1 VRILVLNQY
10 FHPDRAATGQILT
23 ELCEDLAE
31 HHRVTVVAGRPSY
44 DPTERRTFRG
54 LVSEDRLGRIRVLR
68 TWSTTYPRRNMAG
81 RLTNYATYVTSCL
94 AGAVRAERPDVIL
107 VMTDP
112 PVVAAAAMVVSAVRR
127 IPFVYVS
134 QDVFPHA
141 GVVLGQI
148 RNRALVRGLTR
159 LNRIL
164 RARAAAVVAIG
175 RDMERR
181 LAAQGVPPGRIHVIS
196 NWADGSLIRPLQ
208 APSRLRTEQAWAERF
223 VVMHSGNVGLSQ
235 DLEVLVEVA
244 DRLRDHQDLLFAI
257 VGDGAAKEQLLREVR
272 RRGIGNVQFLPY
284 QPKET
289 LADSLGAAD
298 VHVVALRR
306 GLAGCIVPSKVY
318 GIMAAGRPFIA
329 AVEEGSEPALLVR
342 EHGCG
347 VRAEPSDPKALA
359 EAILDIRDM
368 RGAPLDA
375 MGNRGRDALERLYD
389 RPIASAA
396 YRSLLEQVA
405 RLPG

>member
-10 FHPDRAATGQILT
+10 FHPDRAATSQILT

-31 HHRVTVVAGRPSY
+31 HQRVTVVAGRPSY
-44 DPTERRTFRG
+44 DPTERRAFRG
-54 LVSEDRLGRIRVLR
+54 LVSEDRHGPIRVLR

-81 RLTNYATYVTSCL
+81 RLTNYATYVASCL
-94 AGAVRAERPDVIL
+94 AGAIRAERPDVIL

-127 IPFVYVS
+127 VPFVYVS
-134 QDVFPHA
+134 QDVFPDA
-141 GVVLGQI
+141 GVALGRI
-148 RNRALVRGLTR
+148 RNEALVHGLMR

-181 LAAQGVPPGRIHVIS
+181 LAAQGIPPGKIHVIP

-208 APSRLRTEQAWAERF
+208 SPSCLRTEQGWDDRF

-235 DLEVLVEVA
+235 DLEVLVEAA
-244 DRLRDHQDLLFAI
+244 DRLRDHDDILFAI
-257 VGDGAAKEQLLREVR
+257 VGDGAAKERLRREVR
-272 RRGIGNVQFLPY
+272 RRGLGNVQFLPY
-284 QPKET
+284 QPKAT
-289 LADSLGAAD
+289 LTDSLGAAD

-306 GLAGCIVPSKVY
+306 GLAGRIVPSKVY

-329 AVEEGSEPALLVR
+329 AVEEGSEPALLVQ

-347 VRAEPSDPKALA
+347 MRAEPSDPQALA
-359 EAILDIRDM
+359 GAILDM

-375 MGNRGRDALERLYD
+375 MGSRGREALERLYD
-389 RPIASAA
+389 RPIATAA
-396 YRSLLEQVA
+396 YRNLLEQVA
-405 RLPG
+405 GTPG